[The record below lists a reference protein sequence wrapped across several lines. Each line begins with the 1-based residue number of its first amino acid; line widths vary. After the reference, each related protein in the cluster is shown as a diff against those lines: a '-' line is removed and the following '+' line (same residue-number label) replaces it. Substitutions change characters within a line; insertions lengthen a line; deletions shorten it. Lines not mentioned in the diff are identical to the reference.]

1 MQLTHDRMIQ
11 NHTCRH
17 QEFANLTSIADGD
30 KYRVFCRAI
39 LRSMARHQARP
50 HKWRQTMKTMFLA
63 ALAAM
68 ALGASTVAYAGEGE
82 GGQTAGA
89 LEWRA
94 QNGDAAV
101 PATKWFAATPTQ
113 RQMLSRQYQGDTF
126 PGGNSSVG

>member
-1 MQLTHDRMIQ
+1 MET
-11 NHTCRH
+11 
-17 QEFANLTSIADGD
+17 
-30 KYRVFCRAI
+30 
-39 LRSMARHQARP
+39 
-50 HKWRQTMKTMFLA
+50 QTMKTMFFA

-126 PGGNSSVG
+126 PGGNSSLG

>member
-1 MQLTHDRMIQ
+1 
-11 NHTCRH
+11 
-17 QEFANLTSIADGD
+17 
-30 KYRVFCRAI
+30 
-39 LRSMARHQARP
+39 
-50 HKWRQTMKTMFLA
+50 MKTMLFA

-94 QNGDAAV
+94 QNGDAPV

-126 PGGNSSVG
+126 PGDNSSLG